1 MCLSM
6 SLAAGSTHRLI
17 LVFSLDGIF
26 FSGCFPSF
34 VEVFVFLICDVVIS
48 FVGMWV
54 VVVIFLSFGG
64 ACVCSE
70 T

>member
-1 MCLSM
+1 
-6 SLAAGSTHRLI
+6 
-17 LVFSLDGIF
+17 VFSLDGIF
-26 FSGCFPSF
+26 
-34 VEVFVFLICDVVIS
+34 LICVVVIS
-48 FVGMWV
+48 FVGMWVV

>member
-26 FSGCFPSF
+26 
-34 VEVFVFLICDVVIS
+34 LICVVVIS
-48 FVGMWV
+48 FVGMWVV